1 MKNDNIESS
10 RNWNIIF
17 FAWLV
22 ATIATLGSL
31 FFSEVMEFPPCMLCW
46 YQRILMYPLVII
58 LLVGLFPFDKNVF
71 KYSIPFVVLGWLIA
85 LYHNLLQYDII
96 SKSMTPCSQGIPC
109 SIKYVNYFGFISIP
123 MLSLISFSIILILLF
138 LFFKRKKS

>member
-1 MKNDNIESS
+1 MKNDNPQSS
-10 RNWNIIF
+10 KNWNIIF

-31 FFSEVMEFPPCMLCW
+31 FFSEIMEFPPCMLCW

-58 LLVGLFPFDKNVF
+58 FLIGLFPFDKNVF
-71 KYSIPFVVLGWLIA
+71 RYSIPFVILGWIIA
-85 LYHNLLQYDII
+85 LYHNLLQYEII

-123 MLSLISFSIILILLF
+123 MLSLISFSIILTLLF
-138 LFFKRKKS
+138 LFFKRKNS